1 VVDRAGEVLD
11 DERFARIAGRLDRLL
26 SDERLDR
33 AEEVLGGGEA
43 AAALDLLARLDR
55 VLTDDTAPALG
66 ALLDRLPSLLTE
78 ERTAS
83 LAALADH
90 VPRLLRGLESG
101 HLPTT
106 ADLGRVPT
114 DLHAL
119 LELIDDLH
127 QVVSGLPGA
136 GRARDRGDE
145 PHPQVEDPRPPD
157 DDPRPEAAAPSES

>member
-1 VVDRAGEVLD
+1 VLAQGQVEAVLD
-11 DERFARIAGRLDRLL
+11 LVTRLDR
-26 SDERLDR
+26 E
-33 AEEVLGGGEA
+33 
-43 AAALDLLARLDR
+43 
-55 VLTDDTAPALG
+55 LTDDATRALG
-66 ALLDRLPSLLTE
+66 TLLGRLPGLLTE
-78 ERTAS
+78 ERTAA
-83 LAALADH
+83 LAALTDQ

-136 GRARDRGDE
+136 GRARDRGDD

-157 DDPRPEAAAPSES
+157 DDGPRSASGDPQPAETQTAEPEVLESRPEG